1 MAKNAKQT
9 SEGAERAAALR
20 REIERLKAAGAA
32 SPSEPDEVQSDS
44 RKRPLSPRDFINKR
58 MAELD
63 KKDD

>member
-1 MAKNAKQT
+1 MAKKAKQT

-20 REIERLKAAGAA
+20 REIERLKGASAGN
-32 SPSEPDEVQSDS
+32 PSEPEEAEGAT

>member
-1 MAKNAKQT
+1 MAKKVKQT

-20 REIERLKAAGAA
+20 REIERLKGVGAA
-32 SPSEPDEVQSDS
+32 SPSEPDQAEGAN